1 LTGVLRRKPKLDAEA
16 SRIFW
21 L

>member
-1 LTGVLRRKPKLDAEA
+1 MAHSRKPKLC
-16 SRIFW
+16 